1 MLACQETPGNPAV
14 REGPSGPLPRMAPLH
29 LVRPADLPGPA
40 DLARRWHQEDLVHR
54 PYQAALALH
63 PTHSVP
69 ERRAAPVFPVFHRV
83 AGGEA
88 VEEVAVAL
96 EAPSC

>member
-1 MLACQETPGNPAV
+1 MEDFFEILA
-14 REGPSGPLPRMAPLH
+14 
-29 LVRPADLPGPA
+29 
-40 DLARRWHQEDLVHR
+40 
-54 PYQAALALH
+54 
-63 PTHSVP
+63 HSVP